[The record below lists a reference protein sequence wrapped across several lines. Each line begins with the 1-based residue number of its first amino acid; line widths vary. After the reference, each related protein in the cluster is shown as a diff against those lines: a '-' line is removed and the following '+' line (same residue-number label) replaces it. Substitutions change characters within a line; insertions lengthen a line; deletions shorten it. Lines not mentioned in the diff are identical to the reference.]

1 MPPIADIDCPK
12 DWQRTADGVAREGG
26 VTVVLGGVDTGKST
40 LCRYVAHCCV
50 TQGRTTAILDADLG
64 QSWIGPPTTIGFAL
78 VEGGAAAEAGLDPAG
93 MWFVGATS
101 PRGHMLQ
108 TAVGVRRMSDAARRA
123 GADATIVD
131 TSGWID
137 GPAARALKEAKIAL
151 LRPRHII
158 GIQTEDEVRHLIA
171 PHQHREGVSV
181 HTVRTS
187 RRVRPRDMERRR
199 QHREAQLRDYF
210 GGGQELALPLDR
222 VALLGTSLLSG
233 TTAPAH
239 VRSYAEELLGVEC
252 FHAEMMGERLVLVC
266 EHYPGPGA
274 IGAVREQ
281 FPDEEVAVLP
291 LRPIRGTLAGLSDAR
306 EELLGLGIVA
316 DVDFGAK
323 ELRVVTP
330 VPAADEVAAV
340 TMGTLRLQ
348 RDFTELGPAE
358 VRWP

>member
-1 MPPIADIDCPK
+1 MPPIADIDCPQ
-12 DWQRTADGVAREGG
+12 DWQRTAHAVAREGG

-40 LCRYVAHCCV
+40 LCRYVAHCCI

-64 QSWIGPPTTIGFAL
+64 QSWIGPPTTVGFAL
-78 VEGGAAAEAGLDPAG
+78 VEGAGAAAAGLEPAG

-101 PRGHMLQ
+101 PQGHMLQ
-108 TAVGVRRMSDAARRA
+108 TAVGVRRVAEAARRG
-123 GADATIVD
+123 GADAIIVD

-158 GIQTEDEVRHLIA
+158 GIQVEDEVQHLIA
-171 PHQHREGVSV
+171 PYEHREGVSV
-181 HTVRTS
+181 HTVHTS
-187 RRVRPRDMERRR
+187 RRVRPRDMARRR
-199 QHREAQLRDYF
+199 QHRERQFRDYF
-210 GGGQELALPLDR
+210 AGGRELALPLGR

-266 EHYPGPGA
+266 EHYPERGA
-274 IGAVREQ
+274 LGTVREQ
-281 FPDEEVAVLP
+281 FPDDEVTVFA
-291 LRPIRGTLAGLSDAR
+291 LRPIRGALAGLADAR
-306 EELLGLGIVA
+306 EQVLGLGIVA

-330 VPAADEVAAV
+330 VPAADDVAAV
-340 TMGTLRLQ
+340 TIGTLRLQ
-348 RDFTELGPAE
+348 GDFTELGPAE